1 MNARNIIRLIFAGAV
16 LCSLAG
22 CSKFLDELP
31 DNRAE
36 LDTAEKIYKLLVSAY
51 ADRTYVRM
59 CEVSSDN
66 IDDQG
71 EDDPNYSRLALQNAY
86 WDNMIDAENESN
98 QNTWQQYYNAIGNAN
113 TALEAIE
120 NLGTPEELLPAK
132 GEALI
137 CRAYAHFCLSML
149 YCLPYHPEKASQYM
163 GIPYM
168 LAPEKTLNPHYER
181 GTLED
186 VYRNIAADIEEGLPL
201 ISDNV
206 YSVPKYHFN
215 RDAANAFAA
224 RFYLYYMKWD
234 KVIECANAVLGSD
247 PSIVLRDWSDASK
260 VEWGRQPFD
269 YIDPAHEFNLLLIP
283 LFSNNGNTFSA
294 WSGSWARFTH
304 TYRISK
310 QETYR
315 AKRPMGGPYDLY
327 GDKSLDRT
335 YNYQPYINDNIQKIY
350 MPKWP
355 SQWQTIDQITGVGYG
370 RSTMVAFTTN
380 ETLLCRAEAYIHL
393 KDYDAAVKDMDASN
407 CIMLKEG
414 QNGIVHLTRERI
426 NDVYGNPESEDYI
439 QEYTSELPTSRK
451 PLHPHGFTVD
461 PGEQENMIQCLLY
474 CRRIETIADGL
485 RWQDVKRYGINV
497 DRFDLINY
505 VDEDTEGYRVAE
517 TLDYMDLRRAIQ
529 LPQEVISAGLTPN
542 PRNADEPNHP
552 FRQVTE

>member
-1 MNARNIIRLIFAGAV
+1 MKRIFNISVYALVLAV
-16 LCSLAG
+16 SVSCNDY
-22 CSKFLDELP
+22 LDVMP
-31 DNRAE
+31 DNRTE
-36 LDTAEKIYKLLVSAY
+36 LDTPEKITSILVSAY
-51 ADRTYVRM
+51 ANATSLCM
-59 CEVSSDN
+59 QEMMSDN
-66 IDDQG
+66 VSDYGTTRDV
-71 EDDPNYSRLALQNAY
+71 NYSIFEEAY
-86 WDNMIDAENESN
+86 RFDDITDDSFDSPTELWRYTYS
-98 QNTWQQYYNAIGNAN
+98 AIACAN
-113 TALEAIE
+113 LALEAIE

-393 KDYDAAVKDMDASN
+393 KDYDAAVKDMDAWN
-407 CIMLKEG
+407 CMMFKVG

-439 QEYTSELPTSRK
+439 QEYTSKLPTSRK

>member
-1 MNARNIIRLIFAGAV
+1 MNTRNIIRLTIAGAV
-16 LCSLAG
+16 LLSSVS

-36 LDTAEKIYKLLVSAY
+36 LDTADKIYKLLVSAY

-59 CEVSSDN
+59 CELASDN
-66 IDDQG
+66 VDDQG
-71 EDDPNYSRLALQNAY
+71 EDNPDFSRLLYQNAY
-86 WDNMIDAENESN
+86 WDDMIDAENESN

-132 GEALI
+132 GEALV
-137 CRAYAHFCLSML
+137 CRAYGHFCLTML

-181 GTLED
+181 GNLED
-186 VYRNIAADIEEGLPL
+186 VYRQIAADLEEGIPL
-201 ISDNV
+201 LSDNV
-206 YSVPKYHFN
+206 YTVPEYHFN

-234 KVIECANAVLGSD
+234 KVIEHADAVLGSD
-247 PSIVLRDWSDASK
+247 PAILLRDWTDAAK
-260 VEWGRQPFD
+260 VDWGDQALD
-269 YIDPAHEFNLLLIP
+269 YVDPAHEFNLMLIP
-283 LFSNNGNTFSA
+283 LFSGNGGIFNA
-294 WSGSWARFTH
+294 WSNSGARFAH
-304 TYRISK
+304 NYRISK

-315 AKRPMGGPYDLY
+315 SPRPMGGPYDQW
-327 GDKSLDRT
+327 GQKSLDRVFI
-335 YNYQPYINDNIQKIY
+335 YSPYINDNVEKIY

-355 SQWQTIDQITGVGYG
+355 NQWQTIDQITGVGYG

-393 KDYDAAVKDMDASN
+393 KRYDDAVKDMDTWN
-407 CIMLKEG
+407 CSMYKVG
-414 QNGIVHLTRERI
+414 QNGIEHLTRERI
-426 NDVYGNPESEDYI
+426 NEVYGDPSSENYI
-439 QEYTSELPTSRK
+439 PEYTSEKPTSRK
-451 PLHPHGFTVD
+451 PLHPHGFTVEQ
-461 PGEQENMIQCLLY
+461 GEQENMIQCLLY

-485 RWQDVKRYGINV
+485 RWQDVKRYGIDI

-505 VDEDTEGYRVAE
+505 VDSETTGYRVAE
-517 TLDYMDLRRAIQ
+517 TLDHKDLRRALQI
-529 LPQEVISAGLTPN
+529 PYDVISAGLTPN
-542 PRNADEPNHP
+542 PRNEDQPAHP
-552 FRQVTE
+552 FRQ